1 MSSSPAQSHKYTP
14 FDTVLDHVA
23 RHELDAALEVFGKLL
38 LRPVQVPDESL
49 EGVQLPEEVLRC
61 PGAITAIDPNTHTQV
76 RRQMST
82 CYLGGIKGL
91 EGVGVVVAGAEV
103 DAVPLHFFFFNTI
116 LLWPYTDWSTY
127 VSPFLFVQEFLDS
140 QFMGEKG
147 AGRVYCNRSI
157 TMLQS
162 MIIDWY
168 VKWPHA
174 GKVTAD
180 TVANHT
186 KE

>member
-1 MSSSPAQSHKYTP
+1 M
-14 FDTVLDHVA
+14 
-23 RHELDAALEVFGKLL
+23 
-38 LRPVQVPDESL
+38 
-49 EGVQLPEEVLRC
+49 
-61 PGAITAIDPNTHTQV
+61 
-76 RRQMST
+76 
-82 CYLGGIKGL
+82 
-91 EGVGVVVAGAEV
+91 
-103 DAVPLHFFFFNTI
+103 
-116 LLWPYTDWSTY
+116 
-127 VSPFLFVQEFLDS
+127 SPFLFVQEFLDS
-140 QFMGEKG
+140 QFMGEKA